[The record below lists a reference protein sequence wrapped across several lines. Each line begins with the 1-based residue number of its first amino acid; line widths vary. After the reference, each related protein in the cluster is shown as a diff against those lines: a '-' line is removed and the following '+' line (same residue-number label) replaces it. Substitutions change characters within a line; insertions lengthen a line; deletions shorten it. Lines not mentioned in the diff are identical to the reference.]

1 LIAADD
7 TAPSPL
13 AGSRPTTIRGVSAR
27 RSSPPRRVFIGL
39 VEIAGYYGGLAR
51 GLRAKGV
58 EVTFADLS
66 EHRYAYGGDDQT
78 TLIRLARRTARWGA
92 AGAGPLR
99 RLAAKL
105 LHRFALVL
113 LMAWA
118 IPRHDVFVFGFR
130 TSFLRMR
137 ELPLLRLLG
146 KRIVLVFN
154 GSDARPPYIDGT
166 DMDPAH
172 GRTIADCIG
181 IARRKTSEIRRA
193 ERWADLVV
201 SHALYLHLFER
212 PAAGFQVL
220 GLPGPLRSEFP
231 PVPPEPPA
239 SPVRVLHAP
248 SNPTVKGTALVRAAV
263 ERLRAEG
270 LPIEL
275 VELHG
280 VPNSVVHD
288 EMARCHFVVDQAY
301 SDGPMLG
308 FAAEAAVYGRPA
320 VVGSYGWDE
329 IRRLMPA
336 ASIAPVQGCHPD
348 DLESAIRT
356 LATDAE
362 HRRQL
367 GADARAFVE
376 EWAAAD
382 AVADRYLR
390 LLAGERP
397 PEWMCDPGAV
407 RYVHGVGLSEARARE
422 IVAAVLALG
431 GVAAL
436 RIDDKPELQRAFAR
450 FAAEPAV

>member
-1 LIAADD
+1 M
-7 TAPSPL
+7 
-13 AGSRPTTIRGVSAR
+13 
-27 RSSPPRRVFIGL
+27 
-39 VEIAGYYGGLAR
+39 EIAGYYGGLAR
-51 GLRAKGV
+51 GLRAKGI

-66 EHRYAYGGDDQT
+66 GHRFAYGGDDQT
-78 TLIRLARRTARWGA
+78 GPIRLARRTSRWGA

-99 RLAAKL
+99 RLGAKL
-105 LHRFALVL
+105 LRRFALVL

-118 IPRHDVFVFGFR
+118 IPRHDVFIFGFR
-130 TSFLRMR
+130 TSFLRMW
-137 ELPLLRLLG
+137 ELPVLRLLG
-146 KRIVLVFN
+146 KRIVFVFN

-172 GRTIADCIG
+172 GRTITECIG
-181 IARRKTSEIRRA
+181 LARRKKSEIRRA

-231 PVPPEPPA
+231 AVPPEPDAP
-239 SPVRVLHAP
+239 PIRVLHAP
-248 SNPTVKGTALVRAAV
+248 SNPTVKGTALIRTAV

-270 LPIEL
+270 LPLEL

-308 FAAEAAVYGRPA
+308 FAAEAARYGRPA

-336 ASIAPVQGCHPD
+336 ESIAPVQGCHPD

-356 LATDAE
+356 LATDAD
-362 HRRQL
+362 HRRRL
-367 GADARAFVE
+367 GAAARAFVE

-382 AVADRYLR
+382 SVAERYLR

-397 PEWMCDPGAV
+397 PEWMCDPSEV
-407 RYVHGVGLSEARARE
+407 RYVHGVGLTEERARE
-422 IVAAVLALG
+422 IVAGVIAVGGASALQ
-431 GVAAL
+431 
-436 RIDDKPELQRAFAR
+436 IDDKPDLVRTFVQ
-450 FAAEPAV
+450 FAAGEPGGPGAADRHHPGWYIVA